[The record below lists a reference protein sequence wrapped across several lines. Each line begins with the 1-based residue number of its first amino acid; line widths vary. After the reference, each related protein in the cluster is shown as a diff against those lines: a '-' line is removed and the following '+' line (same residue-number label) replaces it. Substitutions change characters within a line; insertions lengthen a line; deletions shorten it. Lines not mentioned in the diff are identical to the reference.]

1 MYRREE
7 KEFERNRAA
16 ILDNYGLDVHLQ
28 PMGNL
33 ASHAPAGSGGQP
45 ADANEATGA
54 GDGDGVGVGV
64 RDARESRDVE
74 ADAQQELQVVP
85 NESAI
90 GVSEQLLASTSTAPL
105 EPNAFSITANVVSPT
120 LTSVD
125 VEISEI
131 STNKTL
137 CSTQVLNHICTTTHF
152 SNVKYFAS
160 YA

>member
-54 GDGDGVGVGV
+54 GDGASDGVGVGV
-64 RDARESRDVE
+64 RDARESRDGE

-90 GVSEQLLASTSTAPL
+90 GASEQLLASTPTAPL
-105 EPNAFSITANVVSPT
+105 KPNAFSITANVMSPT

-125 VEISEI
+125 VEISA
-131 STNKTL
+131 NKTL
-137 CSTQVLNHICTTTHF
+137 CSTQVLNHNLHNYTF
-152 SNVKYFAS
+152 YEK
-160 YA
+160 

>member
-33 ASHAPAGSGGQP
+33 ASDAP
-45 ADANEATGA
+45 ADANWATGA
-54 GDGDGVGVGV
+54 GDGVGV
-64 RDARESRDVE
+64 RDAREARDGE
-74 ADAQQELQVVP
+74 AYVQQELRVVP

-90 GVSEQLLASTSTAPL
+90 GASSEQLLASTPTAPL
-105 EPNAFSITANVVSPT
+105 EPNAFSVTANVMYPT

-125 VEISEI
+125 VEIAA
-131 STNKTL
+131 NKTL
-137 CSTQVLNHICTTTHF
+137 CSSQVLNHICTLHI
-152 SNVKYFAS
+152 
-160 YA
+160 